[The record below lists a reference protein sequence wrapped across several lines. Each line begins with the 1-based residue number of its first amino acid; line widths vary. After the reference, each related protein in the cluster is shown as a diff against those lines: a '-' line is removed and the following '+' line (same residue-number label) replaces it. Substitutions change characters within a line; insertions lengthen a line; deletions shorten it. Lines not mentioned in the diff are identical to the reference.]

1 MIKVTTSFEGEAD
14 GADGYVSLYL
24 SVALHLDLC

>member
-1 MIKVTTSFEGEAD
+1 MRKVTTSFEGEAD
-14 GADGYVSLYL
+14 GTGGYLSFYL